1 MLIHVHQISAQK
13 NPICT
18 QVHIT
23 KKSKLL
29 SDDRRTIFQITN
41 FGTTISTRTS
51 IRRKKNKKCTF
62 RIKKSTIRKKLRELI
77 QHKILEVTN

>member
-1 MLIHVHQISAQK
+1 LELEKNNQK
-13 NPICT
+13 NRKNADTCT
-18 QVHIT
+18 SDIST
-23 KKSKLL
+23 KKPYMYTSTYNKKSKLL

-62 RIKKSTIRKKLRELI
+62 RIKKSTIRKK
-77 QHKILEVTN
+77 T